1 MIGFNELGRKG
12 NLGNQLFQF
21 AALRG
26 IAANRGYTWQMPPED
41 STRVHDYA
49 IQRLFSL
56 NSITELNVGYSPF
69 ETYLPVNG
77 DGENSTDYH
86 FDSNFFN
93 NCPDNVNINGFF
105 QSEKYFKHI
114 SSKLKADLQF
124 KQNFIDLEIEKL
136 SQFDYD
142 FIALHIRR
150 GDYLHF
156 PEHHPV
162 LDTSYY
168 IEALADCPDL
178 PIVVFTNDKDWV
190 LKSKFLDKFNYIV
203 SDFSDYGHDLY
214 LMTKAKKVIIANSS
228 FSWWGAW
235 LSDATEI
242 FAPKK
247 WFGPKLSHQDTS
259 DLYPE
264 NWKLI

>member
-1 MIGFNELGRKG
+1 
-12 NLGNQLFQF
+12 
-21 AALRG
+21 
-26 IAANRGYTWQMPPED
+26 
-41 STRVHDYA
+41 
-49 IQRLFSL
+49 
-56 NSITELNVGYSPF
+56 
-69 ETYLPVNG
+69 
-77 DGENSTDYH
+77 
-86 FDSNFFN
+86 
-93 NCPDNVNINGFF
+93 
-105 QSEKYFKHI
+105 
-114 SSKLKADLQF
+114 LKADLQF

-136 SQFDYD
+136 SQFDHD

-162 LDTSYY
+162 LDASYY
-168 IEALADCPDL
+168 IKALADCPDL

-247 WFGPKLSHQDTS
+247 WFGPKLSPQDTS